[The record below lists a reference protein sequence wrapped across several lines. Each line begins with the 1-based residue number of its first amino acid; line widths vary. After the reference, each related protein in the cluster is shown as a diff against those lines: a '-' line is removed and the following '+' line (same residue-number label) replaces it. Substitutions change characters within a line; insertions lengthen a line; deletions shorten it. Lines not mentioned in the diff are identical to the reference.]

1 MALGVILILVAVARG
16 GEEKVPPDKAPKAVM
31 EAVKARFKDAEVTG
45 AGKELEEGKPVY
57 EVTIKHQGQHIDVTL
72 TPEGAILSIEKEITA
87 KELPRAVRKAL
98 RGKYPKATYKIV
110 EEIIKVQKKEE
121 KLAYYELLL
130 VTAEKATLEVQVTA
144 EGKIVNEE
152 KKGPGNKE
160 E

>member
-16 GEEKVPPDKAPKAVM
+16 GEEKVPADKVPKPVM
-31 EAVKARFKDAEVTG
+31 EAVKARFQGAKVTG
-45 AGKELEEGKPVY
+45 AGRETEEGKPVY
-57 EVTIKHQGQHIDVTL
+57 EVTIKHKGQQIDVTL
-72 TPEGAILSIEKEITA
+72 TPEGAILAIEKEITA

-98 RGKYPKATYKIV
+98 RGKYPKAMYKIV

-130 VTAEKATLEVQVTA
+130 VTADKQALEVQVTA

-152 KKGPGNKE
+152 KKSLGKE
-160 E
+160 EE